1 MPKMKLIEKQFI
13 HFKDNV
19 DEWMK
24 DISPKVQELL
34 LAKKEEDKERQEF
47 IETTQHNF
55 ELIYEMKGMIEEL
68 KQEVNAL
75 KLIQIVNLKKKNEKR
90 NKR

>member
-1 MPKMKLIEKQFI
+1 MKLIEKQFI